1 MATRN
6 SNHPRPQ
13 PLELESRMTPTDAM
27 FWYAEE
33 ALPTLRPLIAGL
45 YLLDRTPHPVKMEQT
60 LRAGLSLVPRLRQRV
75 IEAPLNL
82 SLPEWVEDPH
92 FDFDY
97 HFRHVR
103 LPEPGDE
110 RTLLDMTAALFATPL
125 DRERP
130 LWEAYWIDGV
140 DRGRSAYFFK
150 MHHSVVDGVGSIAL
164 INALTQDHRKDEA
177 HFPAARRRR
186 QILPD
191 GASRVS
197 RLLADN
203 GAEIVRLLGRV
214 AALPARA
221 VADPMGMAEQAQKI
235 ARGLRGMISNL
246 SQPLITD
253 PLSASCAGISRR
265 LDVTDVPIERLQ
277 RIKAPLRVTLND
289 VVLTALVGTLG
300 AYHRQRHVHV
310 DALNC
315 MVPMNLRGRHEHDKL
330 GNRVGMF
337 GIVLPIGERRIERRL
352 SLVHNQTQAA
362 KADQRGAAMPFL
374 IQALP
379 LVPGFAFRWLARNSL
394 GRVNVV
400 CTNVPGVR
408 ERRYMAGARVDAIYP
423 FAGVV
428 EGTPLVMA
436 LLSYAGMMNIGFD
449 TDPEAI
455 PDPHRITELFEAE
468 LQALEQLARR
478 VSSLPPAAHKA
489 TKARRG
495 AARRTA
501 PHRAAAT
508 E

>member
-1 MATRN
+1 MAIRN
-6 SNHPRPQ
+6 RVHSRPQ
-13 PLELESRMTPTDAM
+13 PLELESRMTPTDAL
-27 FWYAEE
+27 FWYAEG

-45 YLLDRTPHPVKMEQT
+45 YLLDRAPHPRKMEQT
-60 LRAGLSLVPRLRQRV
+60 LRAGLFLVPRLRQRV
-75 IEAPLNL
+75 IEAPLHL
-82 SLPEWVEDPH
+82 GLPEWVEDPH

-140 DRGRSAYFFK
+140 DRGRSAFFFK
-150 MHHSVVDGVGSIAL
+150 MHHSMVDGVGSIAL
-164 INALTQDHRKDEA
+164 LNALTQRHRQDEPQ
-177 HFPAARRRR
+177 FGAARRRR
-186 QILPD
+186 QILA
-191 GASRVS
+191 GGTSRVA

-203 GAEIVRLLGRV
+203 GSEAMRLLGRA

-221 VADPMGMAEQAQKI
+221 VADPIGMADQAQKI
-235 ARGLRGMISNL
+235 ARGLRGMMSNL
-246 SQPLITD
+246 GQPLITD
-253 PLSASCAGISRR
+253 PLASSSAGISRR

-289 VVLTALVGTLG
+289 VVLAALVGTLG
-300 AYHRQRHVHV
+300 AYHRERRVHV

-315 MVPMNLRGRHEHDKL
+315 MVPMNLRGRDEHDKL

-352 SLVHNQTQAA
+352 SLIHDQTQAA

-408 ERRYMAGARVDAIYP
+408 ERRHMAGARVDAIYP

-455 PDPHRITELFEAE
+455 PDPHRISELFEEE
-468 LQALEQLARR
+468 LQALERLAHR
-478 VSSLPPAAHKA
+478 VSPRLPAADEA

-501 PHRAAAT
+501 PRRAAAD
-508 E
+508 